1 MEFTWKT
8 ANGNFKDVSVELYSE
23 VMELSGNTE
32 NYCEVYKGT
41 CRIGRR
47 IRSKENLD
55 TLSWAIYSISAKI
68 VFKRVYKTIYWE
80 KFGYDETERNGK
92 TFKFDGKKSTSDCKR
107 NEGGKEL

>member
-1 MEFTWKT
+1 M
-8 ANGNFKDVSVELYSE
+8 
-23 VMELSGNTE
+23 
-32 NYCEVYKGT
+32 
-41 CRIGRR
+41 
-47 IRSKENLD
+47 SKENLD

-68 VFKRVYKTIYWE
+68 VFKRVYKTIYWG